1 MWWDVLKEAKTPAAI
16 EHKRK
21 YETQY
26 ESTPAR
32 KKYRR
37 ELERERRKRGVA
49 GKGGKDMSHTK
60 TGKIVPEDPHTNR
73 ARSHPS
79 VGSTLKMVIVK
90 DYYFKE
96 PESYDED
103 GKPMQ
108 TTRTGKTVP
117 LARGIANPKMKPKYN
132 LAHPKNVALGEKGA
146 DAFAEWLGP
155 AFTHEET
162 HRAMEPDIRA
172 AMNELPDTM
181 TDAEKKAWYM
191 RAHEIGAYQGQFPG
205 GQDAHEEAEATAL
218 GQRDSPRHP
227 FIDESVTRF
236 PKPIVKMVIV
246 KAPMWDAQGNQ
257 VTGDVPK
264 QMPDLADE
272 RERQKKI
279 ERIVIGDRIHETDD
293 SPTPITTDSMIEA
306 HEDLLNLT
314 QYPFGSQWEQQMNTD
329 NPNRYLYQDKR
340 LPVRAIVDVKD
351 GVARI
356 PTFATPLALRG
367 KGHGTEGLR
376 NLKEELREMGINQ
389 MHPVDVM
396 PSATGFW
403 DKMQRRGI
411 TSPRPDVIK
420 APQMNLDMESAQ
432 CASCNA
438 MVDGQQ
444 AFVSNRIFG
453 ETVCLACIQR
463 EQEKIN
469 QQNDMM
475 YHSEPT
481 DRTQQMTLD
490 GQIAPSTRITIP
502 VEDPAAVRQRID
514 TNTEKLRQKL
524 EPRTNE
530 RFAQDAEKAKQ
541 RRLKLHAMRAA
552 GNTTLPRQ

>member
-60 TGKIVPEDPHTNR
+60 TGKIVPEDPRTNR

-79 VGSTLKMVIVK
+79 VGSTL
-90 DYYFKE
+90 
-96 PESYDED
+96 
-103 GKPMQ
+103 
-108 TTRTGKTVP
+108 
-117 LARGIANPKMKPKYN
+117 
-132 LAHPKNVALGEKGA
+132 
-146 DAFAEWLGP
+146 
-155 AFTHEET
+155 
-162 HRAMEPDIRA
+162 
-172 AMNELPDTM
+172 
-181 TDAEKKAWYM
+181 
-191 RAHEIGAYQGQFPG
+191 
-205 GQDAHEEAEATAL
+205 
-218 GQRDSPRHP
+218 
-227 FIDESVTRF
+227 
-236 PKPIVKMVIV
+236 KMVIV

-264 QMPDLADE
+264 QMPDLANE
-272 RERQKKI
+272 RKRQKKI
-279 ERIVIGDRIHETDD
+279 ENIAIGDRV
-293 SPTPITTDSMIEA
+293 TDSMAEA
-306 HEDLLNLT
+306 HQDLLNLT

-356 PTFATPLALRG
+356 PTYATPLSLRG

-403 DKMQRRGI
+403 DKMRRRGV
-411 TSPRPDVIK
+411 TSPDVIK

-444 AFVSNRIFG
+444 AFATNRIFG
-453 ETVCLACIQR
+453 ETVCLDCIQR
-463 EQEKIN
+463 EQERIN

-490 GQIAPSTRITIP
+490 GQIAPSTRTTIP

-514 TNTEKLRQKL
+514 ANTQKLRQKL
-524 EPRTNE
+524 EPRTNKQ
-530 RFAQDAEKAKQ
+530 FAQDAEKAKQ

-552 GNTTLPRQ
+552 GNTTLPHQ

>member
-103 GKPMQ
+103 DNPMQ

-132 LAHPKNVALGEKGA
+132 LAHPKNVALGKEGA
-146 DAFAEWLGP
+146 DAFAQFIGP
-155 AFTHEET
+155 GIMHEET

-181 TDAEKKAWYM
+181 TDAEKRAWYM

-272 RERQKKI
+272 RQRQKKI
-279 ERIVIGDRIHETDD
+279 ERIAIGDTV
-293 SPTPITTDSMIEA
+293 TDSMAEA
-306 HEDLLNLT
+306 HQELLDLS
-314 QYPFGSQWEQQMNTD
+314 QYPFGSQWVQQMNTD
-329 NPNRYLYQDKR
+329 DPNRYLYQDKR

-356 PTFATPLALRG
+356 PTFATPLAVRG

-420 APQMNLDMESAQ
+420 APQMNLYGESAE
-432 CASCNA
+432 CASCKA
-438 MVDGQQ
+438 AVDAQQ
-444 AFVSNRIFG
+444 AYATNRIFG

-469 QQNDMM
+469 ERNDMM

-490 GQIAPSTRITIP
+490 GQIAPSTRTIIP

-514 TNTEKLRQKL
+514 TNTEKLRQRL

-530 RFAQDAEKAKQ
+530 QFAQDAEKAKK

-552 GNTTLPRQ
+552 GNTTLPHQ